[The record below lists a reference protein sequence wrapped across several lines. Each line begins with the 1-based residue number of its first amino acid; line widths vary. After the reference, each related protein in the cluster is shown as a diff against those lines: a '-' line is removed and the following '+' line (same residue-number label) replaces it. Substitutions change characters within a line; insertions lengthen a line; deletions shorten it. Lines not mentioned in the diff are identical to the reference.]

1 MDMKTEIEDLTIE
14 EGWVMGEVST
24 NKHGSECTFPVCT
37 IEEYEKMTEDEL
49 LKRLE
54 EAMWESGY
62 VNLNF

>member
-1 MDMKTEIEDLTIE
+1 MKTEIEDLRIE

-24 NKHGSECTFPVCT
+24 NKHGSKCTFPVCT
-37 IEEYEKMTEDEL
+37 VEEYEEMTEEEL

-54 EAMWESGY
+54 ETMWESGY